1 MSTSPES
8 PVNPLSADYLKAW
21 QEQLGAFGEFLQQF
35 GVKAGP
41 FAPMAPALTSVPP
54 ALGLAREHLE
64 IAQKITD
71 LSVQLQQGYAEFM
84 GHLSGIQQ
92 EALRAIQKPGAVPS
106 YDEWIDSA
114 ESAYSTLAH
123 GATFARLLAQL
134 CNTFSALKV
143 QRGKLLEYLSRQL
156 DMPTR
161 AEVDSLHQQVRLLRE
176 QARDRN
182 DK

>member
-1 MSTSPES
+1 MSTAPDL
-8 PVNPLSADYLKAW
+8 PGNPLSAAYLKGW
-21 QEQLGAFGEFLQQF
+21 EEQLGAFGELFKHF
-35 GVKAGP
+35 GTAALP
-41 FAPMAPALTSVPP
+41 LAPMAPPLAPVMP

-64 IAQKITD
+64 IAQKITE
-71 LSVQLQQGYAEFM
+71 LGVQLQQGYAEFM

-92 EALRAIQKPGAVPS
+92 EALRAIQKPGANPS

-114 ESAYSTLAH
+114 ESVYATLAH

-156 DMPTR
+156 DLPTR
-161 AEVDSLHQQVRLLRE
+161 AEVDSLHQQVRLLRDQVRE
-176 QARDRN
+176 RN
-182 DK
+182 DT